1 MRLFFIGEIM
11 SVITSTR
18 NQQTNIINQ
27 NTASIVITRSA
38 KVSDGAGG
46 WTTLDPE
53 VLASQDIRIYS
64 KRVRTLVIDDGGYH
78 SIRVTKG
85 LALHDANILPKSS
98 TNEDKFTHDS
108 KSWRVFDVINM
119 KIKGSI
125 VFKELELEQL

>member
-1 MRLFFIGEIM
+1 M

-27 NTASIVITRSA
+27 NTASIVITRTA

-46 WTTLDPE
+46 YTTSTSTI
-53 VLASQDIRIYS
+53 ASQDIRIYS

-78 SIRVTKG
+78 SIRITK
-85 LALHDANILPKSS
+85 AIAKYDANILKKSA
-98 TNEDKFTHDS
+98 TGEDKFTFAS
-108 KSWRVFDVINM
+108 KTWRVFDVIDRY
-119 KIKGSI
+119 IKGSI